1 MARYGNVN
9 ELRVILFLIRTLIDN
24 DSGTNITYGIIPSL
38 IDITSVRY
46 FVITI

>member
-1 MARYGNVN
+1 MVRYGNLN
-9 ELRVILFLIRTLIDN
+9 EVRVIIFLIQTLIDN
-24 DSGTNITYGIIPSL
+24 ESGTNITYGIIPSL